1 MDTVRLGRTGLEV
14 SVVGLGCGGSSR
26 LGLQTGGDEAHATR
40 VVEHAIE
47 SGINFID
54 TSITYGTE
62 AAVGRAIQGK
72 RDRVVISTKASTMCD
87 DRAITAADLAE
98 SLDRSLSDLNTD
110 YIDVFHLHSLR
121 VEQYPHCLEVLLPE
135 LQRQQR
141 AGKVRFLGVTEI
153 FNQDPSHTMLQA
165 VMPDGHFDVAMVG
178 FNLLNPSAR
187 RTVFP
192 AATQHDVGTLVMFS
206 VRRALSRPTVLAEL
220 VAGLVASGQLDANE
234 LDRDDPLGFVSDFAG
249 VGSIVE
255 AAYRFCRHEPG
266 ANVILTGTGDP
277 DHLDHNIRA
286 ILKPPLP
293 ALISDRLNELFGHVD
308 TVSGN

>member
-26 LGLQTGGDEAHATR
+26 LGLQTGGDQTHATR
-40 VVEHAIE
+40 VVQHAMDR
-47 SGINFID
+47 GINFID

-62 AAVGRAIQGK
+62 PAVGRAIQGR
-72 RDRVVISTKASTMCD
+72 RDQVVVSTKASSMRD
-87 DRAITAADLAE
+87 DRGVTAAELAA
-98 SLDRSLSDLNTD
+98 SLEHSLADLNTD

-121 VEQYPHCLEVLLPE
+121 VDQYPHCLEVLLPE

-141 AGKVRFLGVTEI
+141 AGKIRFLGVTEI
-153 FNQDPSHTMLQA
+153 FNRDPTHAMMQA
-165 VMPDGHFDVAMVG
+165 VVKDEHFDVVMVG

-187 RTVFP
+187 HSVFP
-192 AATQHDVGTLVMFS
+192 VTMQHDVGTLVMFA
-206 VRRALSRPTVLAEL
+206 VRRALSRPAVLAEL
-220 VAGLVASGQLDANE
+220 VAGLVASGHIGENE
-234 LDRDDPLGFVSDFAG
+234 LDRDDPLGFISEVAG
-249 VGSIVE
+249 VQTIVE

-277 DHLDHNIRA
+277 EHLDHNIAA
-286 ILKPPLP
+286 ILAPPLP
-293 ALISDRLNELFGHVD
+293 ESLAARLRALFGHVD